1 MSMRVL
7 SLTPSRARLR
17 AIAILAITL
26 SACGETTITI
36 DAPETEPEAKIELER
51 GLLAHFRF
59 DETEAGTEAQDA
71 SGNGHHGTP
80 SANPP
85 TPSLTVPPVGFAN
98 PRSLDFDG
106 VEQLIDLGNPAS
118 LDVSGNVTLAAWIR
132 PLAIDGYR
140 SIVAHGFRSEP
151 NGELSIRI
159 YEEDYEFTF
168 WDGMDHMASAPIPP
182 GDVDSWHHL
191 VGVHDAG
198 AYRLYRDGE
207 LVVEHPDTVVP
218 TQIDTPWAVGGR
230 SATTPPS
237 DARFF
242 SGLIDEVRIYGRALS
257 RDEVRALFRL

>member
-1 MSMRVL
+1 MSVRVRPFAL
-7 SLTPSRARLR
+7 SRIRLR
-17 AIAILAITL
+17 AIGTLAITL

-36 DAPETEPEAKIELER
+36 DAPETKPDGEIELER
-51 GLLAHFRF
+51 GLVAHLRF
-59 DETEAGTEAQDA
+59 DETEAGSEAQDA
-71 SGNGHHGTP
+71 SGYGHHGTP
-80 SANPP
+80 SASPP
-85 TPSLTVPPVGFAN
+85 TPSLDVPSVGFAN
-98 PRSLDFDG
+98 PRSLAFDG

-140 SIVAHGFRSEP
+140 SIVAHGFRLEP

-182 GDVDSWHHL
+182 GDVDTWHHL

-218 TQIDTPWAVGGR
+218 TQIDAAWAVGGR

-237 DARFF
+237 EERFF
-242 SGLIDEVRIYGRALS
+242 AGLIDEVRIYGRALS